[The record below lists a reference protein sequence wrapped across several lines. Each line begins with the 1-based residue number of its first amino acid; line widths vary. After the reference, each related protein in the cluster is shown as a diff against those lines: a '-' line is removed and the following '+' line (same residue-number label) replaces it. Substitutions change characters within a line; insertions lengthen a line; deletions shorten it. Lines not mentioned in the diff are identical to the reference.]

1 MDNVNIWDE
10 SPEGTLSF
18 DADGNI
24 KYATLN
30 KLIELISSNNTGILI
45 FKKYFWIKI
54 FI

>member
-10 SPEGTLSF
+10 SHEGTLSF

-30 KLIELISSNNTGILI
+30 KLIELISSNNTGILM
-45 FKKYFWIKI
+45 F
-54 FI
+54 